1 MADARPVAPARRRA
15 DRREEILRTAAA
27 LFAERGFHGVS
38 IDDLGAAVGLSGP
51 ALYRYF
57 PGKEA
62 ILAEMLVGVSERLLD
77 GGTRRVVD
85 AADPAAAV
93 ASLVAFH
100 VDFAL
105 DHPDLIAVQF
115 RDLADLPTAQRSR
128 LRRLQGR
135 YVELWV
141 QALCET
147 SPGLPPATA
156 RAAAHAAFGLIN
168 STPHSARLSRPQM
181 AALLRGMATAALAS
195 ASDDQLV

>member
-1 MADARPVAPARRRA
+1 MADPRPLPPARRRA

-57 PGKEA
+57 AGKEA

-77 GGTRRVVD
+77 GGTQRVID
-85 AADPAAAV
+85 AAGPAAALD
-93 ASLVAFH
+93 SLVAFH

-115 RDLADLPTAQRSR
+115 RDLADVPTAERSSV
-128 LRRLQGR
+128 RRLQGR

-141 QALCET
+141 QALCGAR
-147 SPGLPPATA
+147 PGLPPATA
-156 RAAAHAAFGLIN
+156 RAAAHAVLGLIN
-168 STPHSARLSRPQM
+168 STPHSARLSRPGM
-181 AALLRGMATAALAS
+181 AGLLRAMASAALAS
-195 ASDDQLV
+195 VPGDPLL